1 MIKKY
6 LLGSA
11 ITASLLLVGCGSSG
25 ESDTVTSTTDT
36 TTLSGT
42 TGYVVDAAV
51 ENMDYDCVADNDMNK
66 VTGKDGAF
74 TCQNMSQVRFRIGKL
89 VLGEIH
95 VLPHDKY
102 IFPQDILDTDRNNI
116 TDAKVTAMA
125 QLLQSLDEN
134 NNLNDGIQLPENKKD
149 LLADGETAFNPE
161 NMDQYMESVS
171 IDPVR
176 ERTQTEAQEHLRETM
191 QELNAH
197 QNADQQDDDQQ
208 NAEQD
213 KNPLNL
219 SQYPLSNLTDAQ
231 KYTIA
236 YMWNEEKLAKD
247 IYLELNLLYPTQ
259 QLENIATKS
268 ETIHQALVEDLV
280 QRYDLNIT
288 NLVDYKENYSEEEL
302 RAFKSGEFGVQEI
315 QDLYDTLYA
324 EGKQSQQAA
333 LEVGCKVE
341 VTDVEDL
348 LDEIKIAE
356 TVDAQDLIATWN
368 VLLSGSYNHYWA
380 FDKGL
385 KNKGVTE
392 GCCSLGTDFCHPEY
406 PQNDNGGSGSDGS
419 SGGKH

>member
-1 MIKKY
+1 MISKY

-11 ITASLLLVGCGSSG
+11 ITASLLLVGCGSGST
-25 ESDTVTSTTDT
+25 DTTTTTSSTDT
-36 TTLSGT
+36 TTLSTT
-42 TGYVVDAAV
+42 TGYVVDSAV
-51 ENMDYDCVADNDMNK
+51 QNMDYDCVADNDMNK
-66 VTGKDGAF
+66 VTGADGAF
-74 TCQNMSQVRFRIGKL
+74 TCQNMSQVRFRIGEM
-89 VLGEIH
+89 VLGEINA
-95 VLPHDKY
+95 LPQDKY
-102 IFPQDILDTDRNNI
+102 VFPQDILGTTRGNI

-134 NNLNDGIQLPENKKD
+134 DDLSDGIQITDEEKD
-149 LLADGETAFNPE
+149 LLADAATTFSAEDL
-161 NMDQYMESVS
+161 DQYLESIS
-171 IDPVR
+171 MNPVKM
-176 ERTQTEAQEHLRETM
+176 RTQTEAQEHLRTTM

-197 QNADQQDDDQQ
+197 QEENQGTNGVD
-208 NAEQD
+208 
-213 KNPLNL
+213 L
-219 SQYPLSNLTDAQ
+219 SQYPMSNLTDAQ

-236 YMWNEEKLAKD
+236 FMWNEEKLAKD
-247 IYLELNLLYPTQ
+247 IYLELNLIYPTQ

-268 ETIHQALVEDLV
+268 ETMHQALVEDLV

-302 RAFKSGEFGVQEI
+302 RAFGPGEFGVQEI

-356 TVDAQDLIATWN
+356 EVDAQDLIATWN
-368 VLLSGSYNHYWA
+368 VLLSGSYSHYWA

-385 KNKGVTE
+385 KNKGVTD

-406 PQNDNGGSGSDGS
+406 PQNENGGNGQNN
-419 SGGKH
+419 H